1 MKKKG
6 KLLRSLAVLLLV
18 MVCAAL
24 NPKIAKAA
32 AENITMKNA
41 KMIKIGDEVNGTYK
55 DKDKKHECRYYK
67 FKVPT
72 DIGNKWI
79 DFKLRNNLNIDCEMK
94 LYNDNEEELTSI
106 WNIGENKTDKMHLS
120 VAESEHN
127 NDIKKLTPGKT
138 YYLGI
143 IADNWYADYSKDFVL
158 SSSTVEDDNWGSNE
172 KATEVKKYDIWGKG
186 VLEYTD
192 DVDRYC
198 FKLPKDKKKY
208 IIKLW
213 ADEDISVTLE
223 DELGVKIDSYNLWKN
238 ETVNGFEVIGNGKK
252 VHIKFEAGSFPSW
265 SRDVHYK
272 YMISSP
278 KQVVKKKTIS
288 ILKVSKCKKGMKVVK
303 GKTISKANVKVTVN
317 GKAYKTVK
325 SNAKGN
331 FAVKTKKLKTGQKI
345 KVTVSKSG
353 YKTRTSGTIKVKKK

>member
-32 AENITMKNA
+32 AENYTPEKAKIVKVDGEKLYEKGKN
-41 KMIKIGDEVNGTYK
+41 E
-55 DKDKKHECRYYK
+55 KHDTRYYK
-67 FKVPT
+67 FTVPK

-79 DFKLRNNLNIDCEMK
+79 NIYIINRDDSAIYPT
-94 LYNDNEEELTSI
+94 LYNNKMQELDASRY
-106 WNIGENKTDKMHLS
+106 GVERDDS
-120 VAESEHN
+120 VVFHN
-127 NDIKKLTPGKT
+127 AIDASAHSSDMVKLKAGST
-138 YYLGI
+138 YYLSVSS
-143 IADNWYADYSKDFVL
+143 WEEKDFEL
-158 SSSTVEDDNWGSNE
+158 CIKTVADDNWGSIE
-172 KATEVKKYDIWGKG
+172 KAPEIKCNTWKKG
-186 VLEYTD
+186 VLEYDD
-192 DVDRYC
+192 DVDRY
-198 FKLPKDKKKY
+198 FVKLPKDKKEHAFIVSSDRDITATFEDVNGVYKDHFGIGAYETNNEYREIGRGQRVY
-208 IIKLW
+208 I
-213 ADEDISVTLE
+213 
-223 DELGVKIDSYNLWKN
+223 KIDGSEYANYK
-238 ETVNGFEVIGNGKK
+238 IK
-252 VHIKFEAGSFPSW
+252 VT
-265 SRDVHYK
+265 
-272 YMISSP
+272 SP
-278 KQVVKKKTIS
+278 TPKKTIS

-331 FAVKTKKLKTGQKI
+331 FAVKTKKLKAGQKI